1 MMKAKYTTDLLDKTI
16 EKRRKALEELRLKL
30 IEKVCKVLDKL
41 AMEIPF
47 EEAYLFGSIL
57 KPGKF
62 IKDSDIDIGFVGLKD
77 IHFFRAMSFLSN
89 ELGVDI
95 DIVQLEGHRLA
106 DKVKKKG
113 LKWTK
118 GD

>member
-1 MMKAKYTTDLLDKTI
+1 MTKAKCTDLLDKTI
-16 EKRRKALEELRLKL
+16 EQRRKVQEELRLQL

-62 IKDSDIDIGFVGLKD
+62 IKDSDIDIGFIGLKD
-77 IHFFRAMSFLSN
+77 IDFFRAMSFISS
-89 ELGVDI
+89 ELGVDV

-106 DKVKKKG
+106 DKVKKEG
-113 LKWTK
+113 LKWTQQ
-118 GD
+118 D